1 MFAVVETGGKQ
12 YRVKVGDVI
21 KSEKIVA
28 DVGSIVDLNKVI
40 LIDNNTDT
48 KNLSNVKVKAEVL
61 EHKKTDKVIV
71 FKKKRRHNYRRKRGH
86 RQQVTVMRIKEI
98 VSELNLG

>member
-21 KSEKIVA
+21 KSEKILA
-28 DVGSIVDLNKVI
+28 DVGHVVDLEKVI
-40 LIDNNTDT
+40 LIGDKTDAKSLT
-48 KNLSNVKVKAEVL
+48 DAKVKAEVL

-86 RQQVTVMRIKEI
+86 RQQITVMRIKEI
-98 VSELNLG
+98 VS